1 MWNHYVTPKG
11 DIKWEDTH
19 VIMSLQNSLT
29 VMWHT
34 DSSFDIIVRQS
45 HFDSTFPFSEPT
57 RTPAIV
63 LALTYLVLAD
73 NFLACLRSRTL
84 LSHFF
89 SQKWCFV
96 FECPLSLLGTV
107 FSQPFRLT
115 ASDISGKAEAI
126 KPVAFAILPHIH
138 FPSLLEAMGRLH
150 WCLHVLFCD
159 LFSLL
164 LTFSLSIRAFDVLCH
179 LIPSGCCV

>member
-1 MWNHYVTPKG
+1 MAYWQFFWYYSQTKSFWQHISIFWTYQ
-11 DIKWEDTH
+11 DTC
-19 VIMSLQNSLT
+19 NCF
-29 VMWHT
+29 
-34 DSSFDIIVRQS
+34 SFDLPGPSRQ
-45 HFDSTFPFSEPT
+45 FSS
-57 RTPAIV
+57 
-63 LALTYLVLAD
+63 L
-73 NFLACLRSRTL
+73 CLRSRTL

-96 FECPLSLLGTV
+96 FECLLSLLGTI